1 MSKKKSKPQ
10 KIKFNP
16 TTYLKAGSAR
26 KLPVYECLVPKNWEE
41 LKKFPVI
48 FSRKHVNGNVT
59 FISVL
64 IDLLCTGAKDV
75 MFSVNESERF
85 YRDILDQYD
94 DELDLEFES
103 VSYELLHNIIFE
115 SIAYAEDFGIA
126 PHEDFRFAELILEED
141 NDDFPRLEIPLGQDG
156 KALLLLSDEDPR
168 ADYFEDQ
175 IHKYGAPGTYEV
187 IWNDF
192 DFDSE
197 EDDEVFDSC
206 FDWEKEDWE
215 DFFDEGDFEDLNYE
229 IQLFLVLRISGLNF
243 VIMGKEDFFAPFLE
257 IQTTDEPISSKEYTK
272 QQMRYQFDAYK
283 RLEKFDFLNDQ
294 KKKELIDYIEA
305 GLVKWPDNQVL
316 YQYKWQYFELEGDIS
331 KCMKVSL
338 EMKEKFPSYL
348 FSLTTEAQTWI
359 ELGEVDQIPS
369 AMGYFT
375 RIQEFLPDKKVFHLS
390 ELQAFYGPWIYYYS
404 KNGEF
409 PKAYF
414 LLNFLI
420 SEDVLFDYP
429 LHQAVQKAFD
439 DEVIRISEEY
449 LQKVAKGEVTKN
461 EFLKMMGV

>member
-10 KIKFNP
+10 KVKFNP
-16 TTYLKAGSAR
+16 ITYLKTGSAR
-26 KLPVYECLVPKNWEE
+26 KLAVYECLVPKNWEE
-41 LKKFPVI
+41 LKKFPVV
-48 FSRKHVNGNVT
+48 FSRKHVNGNIT

-75 MFSVNESERF
+75 MFFVNESEEI
-85 YRDILDQYD
+85 YRTILDQYH
-94 DELDLEFES
+94 DELDLEFEP
-103 VSYELLHNIIFE
+103 VSYALLHNIIFE

-168 ADYFEDQ
+168 ADYFEGQ
-175 IHKYGAPGTYEV
+175 IHKYGVPGTFEV

-197 EDDEVFDSC
+197 EDYDLESC
-206 FDWEKEDWE
+206 MDWEKEDWE
-215 DFFDEGDFEDLNYE
+215 DFFEEGDFEYLNYE
-229 IQLFLVLRISGLNF
+229 IQLLLSMKILGLNY
-243 VIMGKEDFFAPFLE
+243 IKMEKEDFFAPIIE

-272 QQMRYQFDAYK
+272 QQMRYQFEAYK
-283 RLEKFDFLNDQ
+283 QLESFDSLSNL
-294 KKKELIDYIEA
+294 KKKQLLDYIEA
-305 GLVKWPDNQVL
+305 GLVKWPDNKVL

-331 KCMKVSL
+331 KCMKISL

-359 ELGEVDQIPS
+359 ELGVVDQIPS
-369 AMGYFT
+369 AMRHFT

-390 ELQAFYGPWIYYYS
+390 ELQAFYSPWIYYYS

-414 LLNFLI
+414 LMNFLI
-420 SEDVLFDYP
+420 TEGFHFDFP
-429 LHQAVQKAFD
+429 LHQTVQNAFD
-439 DEVIRISEEY
+439 EEVKRISEEY
-449 LQKVAKGEVTKN
+449 LQRVEKGEVTKK
-461 EFLKMMGV
+461 EFLKMIGV